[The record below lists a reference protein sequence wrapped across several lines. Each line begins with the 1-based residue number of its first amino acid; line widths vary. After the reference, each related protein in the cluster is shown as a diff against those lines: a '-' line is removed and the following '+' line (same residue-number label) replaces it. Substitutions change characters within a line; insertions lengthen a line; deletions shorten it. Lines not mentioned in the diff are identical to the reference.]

1 MYNFIKHITLNEGHT
16 PKTLTQERLPYARD
30 ALDPALSED
39 TIDLHYGKLYKGYIE
54 RYNKGEGDPDFNEA
68 GAFLHS
74 IYFAQFQEPST
85 GNTPTGPILELI
97 TKHFKTFD
105 NFKDKFQV
113 EAMKIQGSGWIYL
126 ARNGE
131 IKTIKNH
138 QIKLDIVLLIDWWEH
153 GWILDYGSDK
163 KKYLKAQW
171 NIINW
176 NAISSKIGLAS

>member
-16 PKTLTQERLPYARD
+16 PKTLEQKPLGYKRD
-30 ALDPALSED
+30 ALDPVLSED
-39 TIDLHYGKLYKGYIE
+39 TIDLHYGKLYKGYVD

-74 IYFAQFQEPST
+74 IYFPQFQEPKSS
-85 GNTPTGPILELI
+85 NKPTGEILEFI
-97 TKHFKTFD
+97 EKHFKTFD
-105 NFKDKFQV
+105 NFKEKFES

-153 GWILDYGSDK
+153 AWILDYGSDK

-171 NIINW
+171 NIIDW
-176 NAISSKIGLAS
+176 DKITTTGQVS